1 MVFRGPKSP
10 KKRSF
15 YICVAEQTLNG
26 EMENVIQNAISIY
39 RSFATTMDDD
49 DDDDD
54 DDGDNENTT
63 TTIGREEREEE
74 QKMEIEALRSI
85 FMDDMR
91 DVPFDSGDR
100 IGVVERDENIA
111 CYEIVVSPLGI
122 GEDASDANKIL
133 GLDPD
138 LADARLGVVFAHTT
152 EYPNEMPRLKCR
164 SVRNINEKECL
175 EVTEMVLSKARR
187 ELLGAPMMYDVVEH
201 AKEWLRRRTQNIT
214 EHNDDFD
221 DDEEKAKKRLEL
233 EAEER
238 LKAMRE
244 TGTPV
249 TKETFEEWARTFDAE
264 RAMATASTMSKETL
278 GEGSATRAKAQQG
291 VVSMSGRRFFEE
303 RYEAF
308 ARKSG
313 DDDGRED
320 VEDAPEDDED
330 ETCSE
335 VEEEEEDEGES
346 CGQ

>member
-1 MVFRGPKSP
+1 
-10 KKRSF
+10 
-15 YICVAEQTLNG
+15 
-26 EMENVIQNAISIY
+26 
-39 RSFATTMDDD
+39 MD
-49 DDDDD
+49 
-54 DDGDNENTT
+54 TT
-63 TTIGREEREEE
+63 TTTTTTDREEREEE

-85 FMDDMR
+85 FMDDFR

-100 IGVVERDENIA
+100 IGVVDRDENIA

-122 GEDASDANKIL
+122 GEDASDAANTL
-133 GLDPD
+133 GVDPD
-138 LADARLGVVFAHTT
+138 LANARLGVVFAHTS

-175 EVTEMVLSKARR
+175 AVTEMVRSKARR

-201 AKEWLRRRTQNIT
+201 AKEWLRRRTRITT
-214 EHNDDFD
+214 EHD
-221 DDEEKAKKRLEL
+221 DDDLLGEDAEEKAKKRLEL

-249 TKETFEEWARTFDAE
+249 TKETFEEWARAFDAE

-313 DDDGRED
+313 DDDDDDDDDGRED
-320 VEDAPEDDED
+320 VEDAPEDDTFSEGVED
-330 ETCSE
+330 
-335 VEEEEEDEGES
+335 EEEDEDES

>member
-1 MVFRGPKSP
+1 
-10 KKRSF
+10 
-15 YICVAEQTLNG
+15 
-26 EMENVIQNAISIY
+26 
-39 RSFATTMDDD
+39 MDD
-49 DDDDD
+49 
-54 DDGDNENTT
+54 
-63 TTIGREEREEE
+63 EREEE

-85 FMDDMR
+85 FMDDFR

-100 IGVVERDENIA
+100 IGVVDRDENIA

-122 GEDASDANKIL
+122 GEDASDAANTL
-133 GLDPD
+133 GVDPD
-138 LADARLGVVFAHTT
+138 LANARLGVVFAHTS

-175 EVTEMVLSKARR
+175 AVTEMVRSKARR

-201 AKEWLRRRTQNIT
+201 AKEWLRRRTRITT
-214 EHNDDFD
+214 EHD
-221 DDEEKAKKRLEL
+221 DDDLLGEDAEEKAKKRLEL

-249 TKETFEEWARTFDAE
+249 TKETFEEWARAFDAE

-313 DDDGRED
+313 DDDDDDDDDGRED
-320 VEDAPEDDED
+320 VEDAPEDDDTFSEGVED
-330 ETCSE
+330 
-335 VEEEEEDEGES
+335 EEEDEDES

>member
-1 MVFRGPKSP
+1 
-10 KKRSF
+10 
-15 YICVAEQTLNG
+15 
-26 EMENVIQNAISIY
+26 
-39 RSFATTMDDD
+39 MDD
-49 DDDDD
+49 
-54 DDGDNENTT
+54 
-63 TTIGREEREEE
+63 EREEE

-85 FMDDMR
+85 FMDDFR

-100 IGVVERDENIA
+100 IGVVDRDENIA

-122 GEDASDANKIL
+122 GEEDALSDAKANTL
-133 GLDPD
+133 GVDPD
-138 LADARLGVVFAHTT
+138 LANARLGVVFAHTS

-175 EVTEMVLSKARR
+175 AVTEMVRSKARR

-201 AKEWLRRRTQNIT
+201 AKEWLRRRTRITT
-214 EHNDDFD
+214 EHD
-221 DDEEKAKKRLEL
+221 DDDDLLGEDAEEKAKKRLEL

-249 TKETFEEWARTFDAE
+249 TKETFEEWARAFDAE

-335 VEEEEEDEGES
+335 VEEEEEDEDES

>member
-1 MVFRGPKSP
+1 M
-10 KKRSF
+10 
-15 YICVAEQTLNG
+15 
-26 EMENVIQNAISIY
+26 
-39 RSFATTMDDD
+39 MDPD
-49 DDDDD
+49 
-54 DDGDNENTT
+54 
-63 TTIGREEREEE
+63 EREEE

-85 FMDDMR
+85 FMDDFR

-100 IGVVERDENIA
+100 IGVVDRDENIA

-122 GEDASDANKIL
+122 GEEDALSDAKAKNALK
-133 GLDPD
+133 GVDPD
-138 LADARLGVVFAHTT
+138 LANARLGVVFAHTS

-175 EVTEMVLSKARR
+175 AVTEMVRSKARR

-201 AKEWLRRRTQNIT
+201 AKEWLRRRTRIAT
-214 EHNDDFD
+214 EHD
-221 DDEEKAKKRLEL
+221 DDDDDDLLGEDAEEKAKKRLEL

-249 TKETFEEWARTFDAE
+249 TKETFEEWARAFDAE

-313 DDDGRED
+313 DDDDDDDDGRED
-320 VEDAPEDDED
+320 VEDAPEDDDTFSECVED
-330 ETCSE
+330 
-335 VEEEEEDEGES
+335 EEEDEDES
-346 CGQ
+346 CDQ

>member
-1 MVFRGPKSP
+1 
-10 KKRSF
+10 
-15 YICVAEQTLNG
+15 
-26 EMENVIQNAISIY
+26 
-39 RSFATTMDDD
+39 MDPD
-49 DDDDD
+49 
-54 DDGDNENTT
+54 
-63 TTIGREEREEE
+63 EREEE

-85 FMDDMR
+85 FMDDFR

-100 IGVVERDENIA
+100 IGVVDRDENIA

-122 GEDASDANKIL
+122 GEEDALSDAKAKNALK
-133 GLDPD
+133 GVDPD
-138 LADARLGVVFAHTT
+138 LANARLGVVFAHTS

-175 EVTEMVLSKARR
+175 AVTEMVRSKARR

-201 AKEWLRRRTQNIT
+201 AKEWLRRRTRIAT
-214 EHNDDFD
+214 EHD
-221 DDEEKAKKRLEL
+221 DDDDDDDVLGEDAEEKAKKRLEL

-249 TKETFEEWARTFDAE
+249 TKETFEEWARAFDAE

-313 DDDGRED
+313 DDDDDGRED
-320 VEDAPEDDED
+320 VEDAPEDDDTFSEGVED
-330 ETCSE
+330 
-335 VEEEEEDEGES
+335 EEEDEDES

>member
-1 MVFRGPKSP
+1 
-10 KKRSF
+10 
-15 YICVAEQTLNG
+15 
-26 EMENVIQNAISIY
+26 
-39 RSFATTMDDD
+39 MDD
-49 DDDDD
+49 
-54 DDGDNENTT
+54 
-63 TTIGREEREEE
+63 EREEE

-85 FMDDMR
+85 FMDDFR

-100 IGVVERDENIA
+100 IGVVDRDENIA

-122 GEDASDANKIL
+122 GEEDALSDAKANTL
-133 GLDPD
+133 GVDPD
-138 LADARLGVVFAHTT
+138 LANARLGVVFAHTS

-175 EVTEMVLSKARR
+175 AVTEMVRSKARR

-201 AKEWLRRRTQNIT
+201 AKEWLRRRTRIAT
-214 EHNDDFD
+214 EHD
-221 DDEEKAKKRLEL
+221 DDDLLGEDAEEKAKKRLEL

-249 TKETFEEWARTFDAE
+249 TKETFEEWARAFDAE

-313 DDDGRED
+313 DDDDDDDDDGRED
-320 VEDAPEDDED
+320 VEDAPEDDDTFSEGVED
-330 ETCSE
+330 
-335 VEEEEEDEGES
+335 EEEDEDES

>member
-1 MVFRGPKSP
+1 M
-10 KKRSF
+10 
-15 YICVAEQTLNG
+15 
-26 EMENVIQNAISIY
+26 
-39 RSFATTMDDD
+39 MDPD
-49 DDDDD
+49 
-54 DDGDNENTT
+54 
-63 TTIGREEREEE
+63 EREEE

-85 FMDDMR
+85 FMDDFR

-100 IGVVERDENIA
+100 IGVVDRDENIA

-122 GEDASDANKIL
+122 GEEDALSDAKAKNALK
-133 GLDPD
+133 GVDPD
-138 LADARLGVVFAHTT
+138 LANARLGVVFAHTS

-175 EVTEMVLSKARR
+175 AVTEMVRSKARR

-201 AKEWLRRRTQNIT
+201 AKEWLRRRTRIAT
-214 EHNDDFD
+214 EHD
-221 DDEEKAKKRLEL
+221 DDDDDDDVLGEDAEEKAKKRLEL

-249 TKETFEEWARTFDAE
+249 TKETFEEWARAFDAE

-313 DDDGRED
+313 DDDDDDDDGRED
-320 VEDAPEDDED
+320 VEDAPEDDDTFSEGVED
-330 ETCSE
+330 
-335 VEEEEEDEGES
+335 EEEDEDES

>member
-1 MVFRGPKSP
+1 
-10 KKRSF
+10 
-15 YICVAEQTLNG
+15 
-26 EMENVIQNAISIY
+26 
-39 RSFATTMDDD
+39 MDD
-49 DDDDD
+49 
-54 DDGDNENTT
+54 
-63 TTIGREEREEE
+63 EREEE

-85 FMDDMR
+85 FTDDFR

-100 IGVVERDENIA
+100 IGVVDRDENIA

-122 GEDASDANKIL
+122 GEEDALSDAKANTL
-133 GLDPD
+133 GVDPD
-138 LADARLGVVFAHTT
+138 LANARLGVVFAHTS

-175 EVTEMVLSKARR
+175 AVTEMVRSKARR

-201 AKEWLRRRTQNIT
+201 AKEWLRRRTRITT
-214 EHNDDFD
+214 EHD
-221 DDEEKAKKRLEL
+221 DDDLLGEDAEEKAKKRLEL

-249 TKETFEEWARTFDAE
+249 TKETFEEWARAFDAE

-313 DDDGRED
+313 DDDDDDDDDGRED
-320 VEDAPEDDED
+320 VEDAPEDDDTFSEGVED
-330 ETCSE
+330 
-335 VEEEEEDEGES
+335 EEEDEDES
-346 CGQ
+346 CDQ